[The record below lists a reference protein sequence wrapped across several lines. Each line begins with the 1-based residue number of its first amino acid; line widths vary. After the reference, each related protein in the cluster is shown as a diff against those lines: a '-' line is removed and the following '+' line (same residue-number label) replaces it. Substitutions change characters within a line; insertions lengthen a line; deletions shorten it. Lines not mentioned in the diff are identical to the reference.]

1 MDVIFYDSNRVE
13 ALGPVGLPPK
23 LEGGL
28 NARLRPCKPISG
40 IEFEGSF
47 LHIRPAM
54 AAWEINPLDT
64 KGANLGEP
72 GL

>member
-1 MDVIFYDSNRVE
+1 MDVVFYDSNRVE

-23 LEGGL
+23 LGGDL
-28 NARLRPCKPISG
+28 DARLQPCNLFRESSLKKAFGHP
-40 IEFEGSF
+40 
-47 LHIRPAM
+47 RAM